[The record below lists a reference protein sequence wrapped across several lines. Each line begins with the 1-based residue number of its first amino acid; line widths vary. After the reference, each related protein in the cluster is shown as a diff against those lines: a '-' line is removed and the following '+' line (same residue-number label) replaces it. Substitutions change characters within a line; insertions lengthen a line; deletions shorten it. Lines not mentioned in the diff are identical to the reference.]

1 MGTLLGIGLWLG
13 GLIALAYWRASILT
27 ATGAIAA
34 GLLVTTLISSLGWL
48 TLLICWAL
56 FGSIAFVLNNPDLRK
71 RFITYPAFD
80 ALSKTLPTLSETE
93 RVALEAGTVGWEGE
107 LFSGQPQWEKLLTIP
122 APKLTNEEEAFLN
135 NEVKTLCEM
144 TSDWEITYTLND
156 LPKPIWQ
163 YLIKN
168 GFFALV
174 IPKKYGG
181 KGFSEYA
188 HSEILC
194 TLAGRSLTLASTVAV
209 PNSLGPG
216 ELLLHYGTQQQADH
230 YLPRLASGEEIPC
243 FALTGPEAGSDAGA
257 IPDTGIICKGQFEGK
272 EIIGIKLNWNKRY
285 ITLAPIATLLGLAF
299 KLYDPD
305 GLLGEKKELG
315 ITCALI
321 PTKTPGVTTGRRHLP
336 SNIPFQNGPTQGVD
350 VFVPLD
356 AIIGG
361 PAMAG
366 QGWRML
372 VECLSTGRAISLPAS
387 SVGGARGAVL
397 TCGAYSRIRRQFN
410 TSISSFEGIQEVLG
424 RIGGMTYLCEAVR
437 NLTVAMVDA
446 GEKPSVP
453 GAIAKYHVTELGR
466 KIANDA
472 MDLHGGKGIMMGPN
486 NYLCRTYQGV
496 PIGITV
502 EGANILTRNMIIFG
516 QGAIRCHPYVLKEM
530 QAMQHHNVQEFEHYM
545 GQHISFTLSN
555 AAHALFNGLTFAHF
569 ANTPTTT
576 FTKRYYQQLG
586 RASSAFALIADA
598 SMALLSGKLKF
609 KESISS
615 RLGDLLSMMYMMSA
629 VLKRYQDQGSPTA
642 DIPLLR
648 WSLDYCLA
656 EYWKTMNELL
666 RNFPQRAIAFGLRAL
681 IMPFGIPCHY
691 PSDRLNREITDI
703 LTTQNEARTR
713 LLERVFISSHKN
725 DPIRTVTTAFEQV
738 ITHATLMKTVFDASK
753 NHESRG
759 TLAQSI
765 EFALTSKIITNEE
778 AQTLNMV
785 NELCQS
791 VIAVDDF
798 SKEELSTTARDNK
811 ADNVKKTSTKERQE
825 HETRHLN

>member
-1 MGTLLGIGLWLG
+1 MSTVLGIGLWLG
-13 GLIALAYWRASILT
+13 GLIGLAYFRASLIT

-34 GLLVTTLISSLGWL
+34 GLLTTTIFSSLGWFSL
-48 TLLICWAL
+48 TLCWIL
-56 FGSIAFVLNNPDLRK
+56 FGGLAFVLNNPEQRK
-71 RFITYPAFD
+71 RFITNPAFD
-80 ALSKTLPTLSETE
+80 ALSKTLPNLSETE

-107 LFSGQPQWEKLLTIP
+107 LFSGQPQWEKLLTI
-122 APKLTNEEEAFLN
+122 AMPKLTEEEEAFIN
-135 NEVKTLCEM
+135 GPVKTLCEM
-144 TSDWEITYTLND
+144 TNDWEVTHTLND
-156 LPKPIWQ
+156 LPETIWQ
-163 YLIKN
+163 FLIDN

-194 TLAGRSLTLASTVAV
+194 ILAGRSLTLASTVAV
-209 PNSLGPG
+209 PNSLGPA
-216 ELLLHYGTQQQADH
+216 ELLLRYGTSEQANY

-272 EIIGIKLNWNKRY
+272 EIIGIRLNWNKRY

-336 SNIPFQNGPTQGVD
+336 SNIPFQNGPTQGKD
-350 VFVPLD
+350 VFIPLD
-356 AIIGG
+356 WIIGG
-361 PAMAG
+361 PKMAG
-366 QGWRML
+366 HGWRML
-372 VECLSTGRAISLPAS
+372 VECLSTGRAISLPS
-387 SVGGARGAVL
+387 SSAGGARGAVL
-397 TCGAYSRIRRQFN
+397 TCGAYSKIRRQFH
-410 TSISSFEGIQEVLG
+410 TSISNFEGIQEVLG

-453 GAIAKYHVTELGR
+453 GAISKYHVTELGR

-486 NYLCRTYQGV
+486 NYLCRSYQGV

-516 QGAIRCHPYVLKEM
+516 QGAVRCHPYVLKEM
-530 QAMQHHNVQEFEHYM
+530 QALSHHNLHEFEHYM

-555 AAHALFNGLTFAHF
+555 AAHAFVHGLTFAYF
-569 ANTPTTT
+569 ASAPTTT

-586 RASSAFALIADA
+586 RASSAFALVADA
-598 SMALLSGKLKF
+598 SMALLGGKLKF
-609 KESISS
+609 KESLSS
-615 RLGDLLSMMYMMSA
+615 RLGDLLAMMYLMSA
-629 VLKRYQDQGSPTA
+629 VLKRHQDQGSPQA
-642 DIPLLR
+642 DIPLVR

-656 EYWKTMNELL
+656 QYWQTMNELL
-666 RNFPQRAIAFGLRAL
+666 RNFPQRAVAFGLRAL
-681 IMPFGIPCHY
+681 VMPFGIPCHY
-691 PSDRLNREITDI
+691 PNDRLNREITEI

-713 LLERVFISSHKN
+713 LLQRVFISSNKN
-725 DPIRTVTTAFEQV
+725 DPIRILSTAFDELIQ
-738 ITHATLMKTVFDASK
+738 HATLIKTVFDASK
-753 NHESRG
+753 NHEAHG
-759 TLAQSI
+759 TLSQSI
-765 EFALTSKIITNEE
+765 EFALKSKIITDEE
-778 AQTLNMV
+778 AQTLSRV
-785 NELCQS
+785 NELCQA

-798 SKEELSTTARDNK
+798 SKEELGNAAVKGVS
-811 ADNVKKTSTKERQE
+811 VKKSSATKGQSQQDNL
-825 HETRHLN
+825 HLN